1 MFAHLLPLPSPLRHA
16 LRLAALLAALA
27 GSAASALAADDL
39 APMSGPSATVMRH
52 QTLRTGPAG
61 HEAMA
66 NAAAADPAQLALGA
80 SIYRQGR
87 GEGGREVMGLRFGG
101 VEAQG
106 AAVACVACHRRSGL
120 GAVEGV
126 DQVAPVAGRIVFT
139 DDPRA
144 VVSMNYRNIKS
155 FNQRHAPFDDA
166 SFSAAV
172 NEGRHVDGRELSPM
186 MPRFDLRPA
195 ELQALQA
202 YLRTLSAQW
211 SPGVSATRLRLATVI
226 TPDVTPERREIFLE
240 TLRAAVSQKNGNFT
254 PGQRTMSTAAEMLF
268 RSDRFW
274 DLDVW
279 ELSGPPA
286 TWGAQLDEHMRRQP
300 VFALV
305 SGLGAG
311 EWAPVHAFCERQ
323 QTPCWFPSVDAPP
336 SDAQKDFYSL
346 YFSAGVALEAD
357 VLARHFAGTT
367 PPARVVQLHTGDAA
381 GRAAVE
387 RLRLALAKLKSPP
400 RLLTREV
407 KGDSPAELRRALQG
421 LGGRDALVLWW
432 PAERMAMLQDVAPPA
447 GAAVFAS
454 ARLLG
459 AHPEQLPAAWK
470 TALQIVSPYQVPE
483 QRHATLFHFEAWLK
497 IRRIALRDLTLQ
509 SEVYFATSYLAE
521 TLTDMIDNVHR
532 DYLVERA
539 ENMLSLREGQK
550 AEDEARSLA
559 TARHHKAAGGT
570 QGAVARL
577 AAQPQQFQKSVRP
590 MPGLQAHT
598 GVKREGTSVYPRLSL
613 AQGQRFASKGAYL
626 VRFADAG
633 AAEVQAAS
641 DWIVP

>member
-1 MFAHLLPLPSPLRHA
+1 MSVHLITLRQRARRA
-16 LRLAALLAALA
+16 LGLAAALVAGACAAQA
-27 GSAASALAADDL
+27 TDAP
-39 APMSGPSATVMRH
+39 APMSGPSALVMRH
-52 QTLRTGPAG
+52 QVQRMGPAG

-66 NAAAADPAQLALGA
+66 DAARADAALLALGA
-80 SIYRQGR
+80 NIYREGK
-87 GEGGREVMGLRFGG
+87 GEGGRDVMGLRFGG

-106 AAVACVACHRRSGL
+106 ATVACVSCHRRSGL

-126 DQVAPVAGRIVFT
+126 DQVAPVAGRIIFT
-139 DDPRA
+139 GDPRA

-155 FNQRHAPFDDA
+155 FNQRHAPFDEA
-166 SFSAAV
+166 GFAAAV

-211 SPGVSATRLRLATVI
+211 SPGVTATRLRLATVI

-286 TWGAQLDEHMRRQP
+286 SWGAQLDERMRRQP

-311 EWAPVHAFCERQ
+311 EWGPVHAFCERE

-336 SDAQKDFYSL
+336 ADAQKDFYSL

-357 VLARHFAGTT
+357 VLARHFAAGTA
-367 PPARVVQLHTGDAA
+367 PARVVQLHRGDAA
-381 GRAAVE
+381 GRAAAE
-387 RLRLALAKLKSPP
+387 RLRVALSRLKSPP

-407 KGDSPAELRRALQG
+407 KGDQPAELRRALQG
-421 LGGRDALVLWW
+421 LDRRDALVLWW
-432 PAERMAMLQDVAPPA
+432 PGEQAGALQDVALPVVT
-447 GAAVFAS
+447 AVYAS
-454 ARLLG
+454 GRLLG
-459 AHPEQLPAAWK
+459 AHPEQLPATWK
-470 TALQIVSPYQVPE
+470 PALQIVSPYQVPE

-497 IRRIALRDLTLQ
+497 IRRIALRDLPLQ

-521 TLTDMIDNVHR
+521 TLTEMIDNVHR

-550 AEDEARSLA
+550 AEDEARGLA
-559 TARHHKAAGGT
+559 TARHHKAAGGA

-626 VRFADAG
+626 VRFADA
-633 AAEVQAAS
+633 AAGEVQAAS
-641 DWIVP
+641 EWIVP

>member
-1 MFAHLLPLPSPLRHA
+1 MPPFASLLPRPLR
-16 LRLAALLAALA
+16 RLASLA
-27 GSAASALAADDL
+27 GLVAL
-39 APMSGPSATVMRH
+39 SAT
-52 QTLRTGPAG
+52 TAAAAGGPRTGPAG

-66 NAAAADPAQLALGA
+66 AAAQADPALLALGERL
-80 SIYRQGR
+80 YHEGR
-87 GEGGREVMGLRFGG
+87 GEDGREVTGLRFGG

-106 AAVACVACHRRSGL
+106 ARVACVACHRRSGL

-126 DQVAPVAGRIVFT
+126 DQVAPVAGRIIFT

-166 SFSAAV
+166 GFAAAV

-186 MPRFDLRPA
+186 MPRFDLRPL

-240 TLRAAVSQKNGNFT
+240 TLRAAVSQKNGNYT

-274 DLDVW
+274 ELEVW
-279 ELSGPPA
+279 SLEGAPE
-286 TWGAQLDEHMRRQP
+286 TWGAQLDARQREQP

-311 EWAPVHAFCERQ
+311 EWGPVHAFCERQ
-323 QTPCWFPSVDAPP
+323 RTPCWFPSVDAPP
-336 SDAQKDFYSL
+336 PDAPKDFYSL
-346 YFSAGVALEAD
+346 YFSAGVSLEAD
-357 VLARHFAGTT
+357 VLARLLAGA
-367 PPARVVQLHTGDAA
+367 PPARVVQLHRGDAA
-381 GRAAVE
+381 GRAGAA
-387 RLRLALAKLKSPP
+387 RLRAALARSKPAPLV
-400 RLLTREV
+400 LTREV
-407 KGDSPAELRRALQG
+407 SSSEPTALRRALQDVG
-421 LGGRDALVLWW
+421 ARDAVVLWW
-432 PAERMAMLQDVAPPA
+432 PGEA
-447 GAAVFAS
+447 GAALHDVEPPAAAAVYAS

-459 AHPEQLPAAWK
+459 AHPEALPAAWK
-470 TALQIVSPYQVPE
+470 TALRIVSPYQVPE

-497 IRRIALRDLTLQ
+497 IRRIALRDLPLQ
-509 SEVYFATSYLAE
+509 SEVYFAASYLAE

-532 DYLVERA
+532 DHLVERA
-539 ENMLSLREGQK
+539 ESMLSLREGQK

-559 TARHHKAAGGT
+559 TARHHKAEGGT
-570 QGAVARL
+570 QGAMARL
-577 AAQPQQFQKSVRP
+577 AVAPPQFQKSVRP

-598 GVKREGTSVYPRLSL
+598 GVRREGTSVYPRLSL

-626 VRFADAG
+626 VRFPDPA

>member
-1 MFAHLLPLPSPLRHA
+1 MKTWLPTLLRTLLVSLHLGAALVPGLAAAQAADGAAPLRGPGAVA
-16 LRLAALLAALA
+16 LRNQ
-27 GSAASALAADDL
+27 
-39 APMSGPSATVMRH
+39 P
-52 QTLRTGPAG
+52 QRTGPAG

-66 NAAAADPAQLALGA
+66 RVAPADEHQLALGA
-80 SIYRQGR
+80 RIYREGR

-106 AAVACVACHRRSGL
+106 AAVACATCHRRSGL

-126 DQVAPVAGRIVFT
+126 DQVAPVAGRIIFT

-155 FNQRHAPFDDA
+155 FNQRHAPFDDG
-166 SFSAAV
+166 SFAAAV
-172 NEGRHVDGRELSPM
+172 NGGAHVDGRELSPM

-226 TPDVTPERREIFLE
+226 TPDTTPERREIFLE

-279 ELSGPPA
+279 TLSGPPS
-286 TWGAQLDEHMRRQP
+286 TWGEQLDAHMRRQP

-311 EWAPVHAFCERQ
+311 EWGPVHAFCERE

-336 SDAQKDFYSL
+336 PEAQKDFYSL
-346 YFSAGVALEAD
+346 YFSAGVLLEAD
-357 VLARHFAGTT
+357 VLARHLSAG
-367 PPARVVQLHTGDAA
+367 PRPARVVQLHRGDAA
-381 GRAAVE
+381 GRAATE
-387 RLRLALAKLKSPP
+387 RLRAALSRLKTPP
-400 RLLTREV
+400 QLLTREV
-407 KGDSPAELRRALQG
+407 KGDAPAELRRALQG
-421 LGGRDALVLWW
+421 LDRRDVVVMWW
-432 PAERMAMLQDVAPPA
+432 PGEQMAALQPVEPP
-447 GAAVFAS
+447 GVSAVYAS

-459 AHPEQLPAAWK
+459 AQPEQLPATWK

-497 IRRIALRDLTLQ
+497 IRRIALRDLALQ

-550 AEDEARSLA
+550 AEDEARGLA
-559 TARHHKAAGGT
+559 TARHHKAEGGT

-577 AAQPQQFQKSVRP
+577 AAGQSQFRKSVRP

-626 VRFADAG
+626 VRFADA
-633 AAEVQAAS
+633 AASEVQAAS